1 MTRGWLEKCARKT
14 VGIALGNETERAR
27 RRTTPRRDMPATTTR
42 RRANRHKIVE
52 KNPEPMH
59 ADQFRA
65 PDASDEEDGSELNDA
80 AEARRSLRRRDANDS
95 AGAEEDG
102 EYEADEAEE
111 RRRMR
116 AWRAMSTQKKVL
128 GPGLF
133 VVGAVMLSVYAAFAV
148 GAVELRG
155 DAERGTSTA
164 LVVVG
169 SMCAAAG
176 GWSCWVMVQVWRG
189 EPGWSYSMIPGE

>member
-1 MTRGWLEKCARKT
+1 ML
-14 VGIALGNETERAR
+14 R
-27 RRTTPRRDMPATTTR
+27 RHTAPRRDMRATTTR

-65 PDASDEEDGSELNDA
+65 PDASDEEDGFELNDDA
-80 AEARRSLRRRDANDS
+80 ADARRSLRGRRGANDS
-95 AGAEEDG
+95 AEVYDEE
-102 EYEADEAEE
+102 EYEADDAEE

-116 AWRAMSTQKKVL
+116 AWRALSTQKKVL

-155 DAERGTSTA
+155 NAERGTSTA

>member
-1 MTRGWLEKCARKT
+1 ML
-14 VGIALGNETERAR
+14 R
-27 RRTTPRRDMPATTTR
+27 RHTAPRRDMRAKTTTR

-65 PDASDEEDGSELNDA
+65 PDASDEEEGFELNDDA
-80 AEARRSLRRRDANDS
+80 ADARRSLRGRRGANDS
-95 AGAEEDG
+95 AEVYDDE
-102 EYEADEAEE
+102 EYEADDAEE

-116 AWRAMSTQKKVL
+116 AWRALSTQKKVL

-155 DAERGTSTA
+155 NAERGTSTA

>member
-1 MTRGWLEKCARKT
+1 ML
-14 VGIALGNETERAR
+14 R
-27 RRTTPRRDMPATTTR
+27 RHTAPRRDMRATTTR

-65 PDASDEEDGSELNDA
+65 PDASDEEDGFELNDDA
-80 AEARRSLRRRDANDS
+80 SDATRSLRGRRFANDS
-95 AGAEEDG
+95 ADVYDDV
-102 EYEADEAEE
+102 EYEAEDAEE

-116 AWRAMSTQKKVL
+116 AWRALSTQKKVL

-155 DAERGTSTA
+155 NAERGTSTA